1 MASDSSKPKKIIT
14 YDAQRIIGQGSFGAV
29 FYTRVVETDEIV
41 AIKKVLQDP
50 HYKNRE
56 LQIMRQ
62 LKKQPHPYIVQLKHY
77 FSSKAP
83 NSQEVYLNLV
93 LEYVPETL
101 YSVNRYYTKRKEI
114 MPAIFIKIYTY
125 QMFRAL
131 AHIHGMGIVHRDL
144 KPQNLLVNPVT
155 HTLKL
160 CDFGSGK
167 ILVKGETN
175 VAYICSRFYRAPELI
190 IAGDSYIPYTSA
202 IDVWSAGCVLCELLM
217 GGPIF
222 PGISARD
229 QLIEI
234 VKILGTPSDE
244 DIAKINVAKHN
255 VAIPQFQPCPLGTLF
270 KKASP
275 EIIDLVQN
283 TLKCVP
289 DKRLSSICAVAS
301 TAFDELRDPST
312 LLPDGSPIS
321 LVMWQF
327 TNEELS
333 MATPEVA
340 ANLYPVPEDLS
351 NSSSES
357 QIADSL
363 SELVKTISLSPR
375 PHSADTTA
383 ENSLNSQMIQNGN
396 NEPQSTT

>member
-1 MASDSSKPKKIIT
+1 MATPQLIDLLRNTFTYIPEKRISAIGAVSSVAFDELRDSSTVLPDGSPLSELMWQFTNEELSMASPEVV
-14 YDAQRIIGQGSFGAV
+14 ANLQR
-29 FYTRVVETDEIV
+29 R
-41 AIKKVLQDP
+41 AI
-50 HYKNRE
+50 
-56 LQIMRQ
+56 
-62 LKKQPHPYIVQLKHY
+62 
-77 FSSKAP
+77 S
-83 NSQEVYLNLV
+83 
-93 LEYVPETL
+93 
-101 YSVNRYYTKRKEI
+101 
-114 MPAIFIKIYTY
+114 
-125 QMFRAL
+125 
-131 AHIHGMGIVHRDL
+131 
-144 KPQNLLVNPVT
+144 
-155 HTLKL
+155 
-160 CDFGSGK
+160 
-167 ILVKGETN
+167 
-175 VAYICSRFYRAPELI
+175 
-190 IAGDSYIPYTSA
+190 
-202 IDVWSAGCVLCELLM
+202 
-217 GGPIF
+217 
-222 PGISARD
+222 
-229 QLIEI
+229 
-234 VKILGTPSDE
+234 PSDE

-363 SELVKTISLSPR
+363 SELVKTISLSPH

-396 NEPQSTT
+396 NELQSTT